1 MAPAVHQHQPADA
14 LFHRSHSTPD
24 LLSGRPTTNRPSSST
39 TSSVSISSSSSGS
52 PFPHDL
58 SPSRQRQRTLSL
70 KSLPSLPAFDV
81 PSLDFDF
88 SLNDDGLKTALRF
101 DTTAVTTD
109 STPTPPD
116 EKKSAAPT
124 TTLTQVAIPAK
135 QPPGKKGRKPMI
147 DRRRWLPSSRSTPD
161 VRISSEDEVPATPK
175 LPNATPII
183 ETKKQ
188 KKEAATPE
196 PKPKPLE
203 RSRTMESLAG
213 LARRSWMSTGSRSPS
228 PSPKKGSKDSSSRQ
242 RASNAKKD
250 KVRVLIETTG
260 TGTRG
265 SAAEHAESATAPPR
279 SSSPIDSSGSGLELR
294 VGDATT
300 EPRVL
305 LLPRESPSSKSAG
318 RALNKASSYLTK
330 LSKRPQ
336 SFVRATSSQLS
347 RSASSTIII
356 SKGNEGNNNNSTT
369 TTPASITVS
378 STLSPLAAE
387 GNANTLTIG
396 NNNTLCNLSH
406 RNSSQTTSSTTTETT
421 GCVSISDQASSQAT
435 AETNLTMPHPTSR
448 DPLWATFRKLDAD
461 YAAFAAKTSTAAK
474 MAAVRATLVPF
485 LRNTAS
491 HPSNRNR
498 AVLAPEDVDRR
509 STILNKWWNGLLEML
524 DTGSTSVMAGMRVH
538 SNLAFNTTNHMN
550 NLQPVAGVDRPTLLE
565 ATTMIMVRPEW
576 RLSTTYFQP
585 LAERSPAEIVRPR
598 SDTQSSTTAE
608 TQEDDDDQSAWV
620 LSGGGAETM
629 IVQSAEHNVRTMFVT
644 NLTTQMALVVDKMSM
659 RHAPTSLVNWS
670 GKACAYAF
678 FFAPG
683 IADILVRLWG
693 LRAELV
699 RRVADEFKLP
709 RRSKGESEDIVALFP
724 PNLGGLGWTSVKT
737 ITDKLRSAARLP
749 LLASTIQ
756 WHGPWVSRWRGA
768 DTDLLFI
775 FTKYYYMLAE
785 EFIPADLPLV
795 EKARSPAF
803 VLLHAQL
810 LVNLDSSIQRQGPAD
825 ALTGPPLTDGIY
837 GADAFITSA
846 LSVPPYNLMKG
857 MAENRMV
864 VLLKDMLIDS
874 TTTAGVLP
882 GVKLSFAEAFMALAK
897 AATKK
902 TPRYEHTAVFML
914 CDFLEEVLGT
924 YNYWQHTVNNA
935 YATSPAEE
943 AFPPFDPSV
952 TPTQQTQV
960 DLIDWPFWFGV
971 CKLSLESN
979 NTMAE
984 IRVLSFIYT
993 LWDAIVESSPSR
1005 KRALVVDWLLSEQTF
1020 DRFFNNWCPM
1030 VRAYYMRLLCWR
1042 ICRDSGSP
1050 NNNSKDEEIF
1060 LLASRRLNTAWAHYL
1075 WMKKNAEDGRSLP
1088 TSTAPCY
1095 PTPGKRFMIIRT
1107 EVMTPQPGL
1116 YVGFDQSGS
1125 SSAGATEGVPYT
1137 LPTTPAA
1144 NSTSTPSSETSSKK
1158 KSWSLIGK
1166 VLSMTAG
1173 AATGINMAGGNMKR
1187 TWDNDNELDTVR
1199 RETAASRS
1207 GSTGR
1212 SGPPPPPK
1220 QTATGVPSSSD
1231 STSSTGS
1238 APVYDEIQYQFRFT
1252 LTWQNHAAAAAGPPR
1267 DRVLTRP
1274 RLPALAQSRVSSR
1287 LAALA
1292 DPTRTVTPPAA
1303 AGLPPATRRVS
1314 GADATGLVT
1323 AARNSPQT
1331 EAASATPK
1339 PRRPSLPNR
1348 SRTVSI
1354 DSAKSVEYSSPD
1366 AFSFSEAPN
1375 LDLTS
1380 LAIRP
1385 LRTSLSADDNPA
1397 ATTSNATAAIPTTTT
1412 RGSTSTEPFPTM
1424 ETSLSTTTTT
1434 TALESPP
1441 DTPLRPTG
1449 IYISN
1454 ATYSGRALAEWS
1466 IVVAECNNFID
1477 RRRDEGVL
1485 GLQDVEVPSLGVDGL
1500 GMRAFGGRA

>member
-1 MAPAVHQHQPADA
+1 MAPAVHQRQPADA

-24 LLSGRPTTNRPSSST
+24 LLSGLPTTTNRPSTT
-39 TSSVSISSSSSGS
+39 TSSVGISRSSSSGS
-52 PFPHDL
+52 PFSHDL
-58 SPSRQRQRTLSL
+58 SPSQQRQRTLSL

-124 TTLTQVAIPAK
+124 TTTLTQVAVPAK
-135 QPPGKKGRKPMI
+135 QPPGKKSRKPMI

-228 PSPKKGSKDSSSRQ
+228 PSPKKGDSKDSSSSRQ
-242 RASNAKKD
+242 RASNVKKD
-250 KVRVLIETTG
+250 KRVQIETTGTG

-265 SAAEHAESATAPPR
+265 SAAEHADT
-279 SSSPIDSSGSGLELR
+279 
-294 VGDATT
+294 
-300 EPRVL
+300 
-305 LLPRESPSSKSAG
+305 G

-347 RSASSTIII
+347 RSVSSTIII
-356 SKGNEGNNNNSTT
+356 SKGDEGNTNSTT
-369 TTPASITVS
+369 TTPSSTTVS

-387 GNANTLTIG
+387 GNTNSLTIG

-565 ATTMIMVRPEW
+565 ATTMIMIRPEW

-585 LAERSPAEIVRPR
+585 LAERSPAEIVRCR
-598 SDTQSSTTAE
+598 SDTQSTTAE
-608 TQEDDDDQSAWV
+608 TEEEDDDDQSAWA

-724 PNLGGLGWTSVKT
+724 PNIGGLGWTSVKT

-795 EKARSPAF
+795 EKARAPAF

-810 LVNLDSSIQRQGPAD
+810 LANLDSSIQRQGPAD

-837 GADAFITSA
+837 GADTFITSA

-857 MAENRMV
+857 MAENRMI

-882 GVKLSFAEAFMALAK
+882 GVKLSFAEAFMALTK

-943 AFPPFDPSV
+943 AFPLFDPSA

-1050 NNNSKDEEIF
+1050 NNSTDEEIF
-1060 LLASRRLNTAWAHYL
+1060 LLASRRLNTVWAHYL
-1075 WMKKNAEDGRSLP
+1075 WMKQNAETGKSLP

-1125 SSAGATEGVPYT
+1125 SSVGATEGVPYT

-1144 NSTSTPSSETSSKK
+1144 SSTSTQSSETSSKK

-1331 EAASATPK
+1331 EVASATPK

-1354 DSAKSVEYSSPD
+1354 DSAKSVD
-1366 AFSFSEAPN
+1366 
-1375 LDLTS
+1375 

-1385 LRTSLSADDNPA
+1385 PRASLSADDNPA
-1397 ATTSNATAAIPTTTT
+1397 ATTPNAPAAIPTTTA
-1412 RGSTSTEPFPTM
+1412 GSTSTEPFPNM
-1424 ETSLSTTTTT
+1424 EATT
-1434 TALESPP
+1434 LESSP